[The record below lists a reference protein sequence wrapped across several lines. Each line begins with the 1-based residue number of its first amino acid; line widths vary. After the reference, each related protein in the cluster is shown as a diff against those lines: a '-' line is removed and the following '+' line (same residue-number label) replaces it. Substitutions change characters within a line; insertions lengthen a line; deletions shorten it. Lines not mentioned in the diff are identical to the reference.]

1 MEMKKYGFF
10 FKNTWNYKFFLVIM
24 DGENKIYSEEE
35 KIGKSDEEEQN
46 KKILEKI
53 ANIKESTEQ
62 FFNNISKDELWKNI
76 NVKKFWSQKKP
87 FFVYFFLKLLNI
99 CK

>member
-1 MEMKKYGFF
+1 
-10 FKNTWNYKFFLVIM
+10 M

-62 FFNNISKDELWKNI
+62 FFNNISKDEL
-76 NVKKFWSQKKP
+76 
-87 FFVYFFLKLLNI
+87 
-99 CK
+99 